1 MGVAVTIAVMLS
13 YNKFKSNRFGTAE
26 GDSDMAKFE
35 NMDFMNNAF
44 TTGAFVTSGDNVMV
58 ASWGFVGVMWGKKVF
73 VAPVRDSR
81 YTKVM
86 LDKTGEFTVSVPA
99 AGTMKKEIAFC
110 GSKSGR
116 EYDKWAE
123 TGMKKKAANVVGT
136 CLVEGCERYFECR
149 VLGVLPMGD
158 MDLSAVEEWY
168 PTGDKHN
175 FYFGEIVAEY

>member
-116 EYDKWAE
+116 DYDKWAE
-123 TGMKKKAANVVGT
+123 TGMKKKAAKVMGLNGGSQSRMSAPT
-136 CLVEGCERYFECR
+136 RIMFPCLFSPCGCCI
-149 VLGVLPMGD
+149 
-158 MDLSAVEEWY
+158 S
-168 PTGDKHN
+168 TQ
-175 FYFGEIVAEY
+175 